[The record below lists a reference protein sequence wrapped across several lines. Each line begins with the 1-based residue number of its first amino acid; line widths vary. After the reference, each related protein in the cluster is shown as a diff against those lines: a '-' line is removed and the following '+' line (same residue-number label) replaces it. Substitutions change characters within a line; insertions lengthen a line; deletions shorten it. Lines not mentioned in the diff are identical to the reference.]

1 MSAWA
6 QHELMNQP
14 LDSPQKP
21 MAWFRR
27 KRDVTKTEKADK
39 KVKIPEGLWLKCDSC
54 REIIYRKEIEKNLK
68 VCPKCNYHFRIS
80 ARERIQYIADEGSFS
95 EFDGDLTS
103 NDPLKFNDKISFM
116 DRLNDN
122 RAKTGLNEGIING
135 YATIKTRPVILS
147 IMDFSF
153 WGGSMGSV
161 VGEKFSR
168 AAEAAFEQRAPLVS
182 VAASGG
188 ARMQEG
194 MFSLMQMAK
203 SSAAIAR
210 LKDTDILYISILA
223 DPTFGGVTASF
234 AMLGDVI
241 IAEPKAL
248 IGFAGPRVIEQT
260 IKQQL
265 PENFQRAEFLLEH
278 GMIDMVVERKDLK
291 DTVHKLIEQFMPVSK
306 ELAKA

>member
-1 MSAWA
+1 
-6 QHELMNQP
+6 
-14 LDSPQKP
+14 

-27 KRDVTKTEKADK
+27 KRDVRTEKTDK
-39 KVKIPEGLWLKCDSC
+39 KVKIPEGLWVKCDSC
-54 REIIYRKEIEKNLK
+54 KEIIYTKEIEKNLR
-68 VCPKCNYHFRIS
+68 VCPKCNYHFRLN
-80 ARERIQYIADEGSFS
+80 AKERIQFIADEGSFV

-103 NDPLKFNDKISFM
+103 NDPLAFKDKVSFM

-122 RAKTGLNEGIING
+122 RKKTGLNEAIISG
-135 YATIKTRPVILS
+135 DATINSRPVVLA

-161 VGEKFSR
+161 VGEKFAR
-168 AAEAAFEQRAPLVS
+168 AAECAFEQRVPLISVS
-182 VAASGG
+182 ASGG

-234 AMLGDVI
+234 AMLGDLI

-248 IGFAGPRVIEQT
+248 IGFAGQRVIEQT

-291 DTVHKLIEQFMPVSK
+291 DTVHKIIEQFMPLSK
-306 ELAKA
+306 ETPKA